1 MGNDMVVVY
10 EFFGK
15 EPIENVITSMHFK
28 VDKVV
33 YFGYHNALQ
42 DRREYT
48 KNFLTKYCKV
58 ETVVFHELSGKDL
71 QSVLKTMRR
80 EIQNERGNGS
90 KVYFDITGG
99 ESLILVAFGM
109 LSREFESPMHMYDVP
124 SDKLI
129 ELDDGAMAS
138 ISKDVAPQKVEL
150 TVELFV
156 EMNGGG
162 INWYLHKNTK
172 DDDDD
177 EFVADISKIWM
188 VAKKYNDYWNPFSQ
202 FLQEH
207 MVSGEGLQVSEN
219 VKTVLEALGASNN
232 KLKNVKKLNSIVDDL
247 AAEKILLD
255 VRHTNGEYCFRFKNQ
270 SIKDCLCDCGR
281 ILELHTFL
289 EEKKN
294 SDHCMVGVHLDWD
307 GVIHPQTGEDVLNE
321 IDVLSI
327 SGNVPTF
334 ISCKNGRMENRETLN
349 ALYELDTVAK
359 RIGGKYAK
367 KVLVSRQKLE
377 DVYLLRAEEMG
388 IEVRGENFNESRDR
402 S

>member
-48 KNFLTKYCKV
+48 KNFLTKYCGV
-58 ETVVFHELSGKDL
+58 ETVVFHELSKNDL
-71 QSVLKTMRR
+71 QSVLKTMRK
-80 EIQNERGNGS
+80 EIDNERGNGS

-129 ELDDGAMAS
+129 ELDDGAMVS
-138 ISKDVAPQKVEL
+138 ISKDVAPQNVKL
-150 TVELFV
+150 TLERFV
-156 EMNGGG
+156 EMNGGV
-162 INWYLHKNTK
+162 INWELHKNTK

-188 VAKKYNDYWNPFSQ
+188 LAKKYNDYWNPFSQ
-202 FLQEH
+202 FLQENL
-207 MVSGEGLQVSEN
+207 VSDEDLQVSEN
-219 VKTVLEALGASNN
+219 VNTVLKALGASKNILNN
-232 KLKNVKKLNSIVDDL
+232 VRKLNNIVDDL
-247 AAEKILLD
+247 EHEGILLD

-270 SIKDCLCDCGR
+270 NIKDCLCDCGR
-281 ILELHTFL
+281 ILELHTFH
-289 EEKKN
+289 EQKKK
-294 SDHCMVGVHLDWD
+294 SDNCMVGVHLDWD
-307 GVIHPQTGEDVLNE
+307 GVIHQKSGVDVLNE

-334 ISCKNGRMENRETLN
+334 ISCKNGRMGNRETLN

-359 RIGGKYAK
+359 RFGGKYAK
-367 KVLVSRQKLE
+367 KALVSRQKLE
-377 DVYLLRAEEMG
+377 DVYHLRAEEMG
-388 IEVRGENFNESRDR
+388 IEVREIQM
-402 S
+402 